1 MIFIL
6 SYDIILDFNSNGQKK
21 VFKSKYK
28 SKELNMAI
36 YRDLEGQTE
45 SGPFLKMEPEAKSR
59 ETGVT
64 LHESSCGGVTV
75 DALCSPNSE
84 L

>member
-28 SKELNMAI
+28 SKELNMVI

-59 ETGVT
+59 GNRCNFARVFSWWS
-64 LHESSCGGVTV
+64 HRGC
-75 DALCSPNSE
+75 ALFPKQ
-84 L
+84 